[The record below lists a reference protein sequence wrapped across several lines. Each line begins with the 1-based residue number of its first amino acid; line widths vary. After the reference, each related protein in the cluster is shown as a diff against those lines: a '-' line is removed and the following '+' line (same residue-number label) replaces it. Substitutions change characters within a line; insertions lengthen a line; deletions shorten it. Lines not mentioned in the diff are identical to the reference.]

1 MPQLLHPSFL
11 RLGRRPA
18 AVLLV
23 LLAIASLVVIVRVQ
37 PADASDPYV
46 AGSDPTRVSR
56 LSGPIAATVLDR
68 AIHHERVLGLAP
80 AGTRTVDRV
89 VDRRGH
95 RTYDEVTDL
104 DPRGR
109 PVALFRYAL
118 DGRLT
123 AATRLGWQA
132 GTGSPLASASAA
144 VDAAGRLARSLGVQP
159 AGRGL
164 ADRRG
169 ANGWTVHWDRRVAG
183 VPVPGDGLRVQLWP
197 DGSFHGLT
205 ASDHALAARPPTTI
219 AVSAAESIVATLLD
233 RWIPASARG
242 DVRIVG
248 SALAWVAPNDTFEPA
263 RPDAPAEI
271 RRLGWVVTVRSR
283 GAFAS
288 TIRGLEVAIDAGD
301 GSGLGGD
308 VLR

>member
-1 MPQLLHPSFL
+1 MPPS
-11 RLGRRPA
+11 
-18 AVLLV
+18 
-23 LLAIASLVVIVRVQ
+23 
-37 PADASDPYV
+37 
-46 AGSDPTRVSR
+46 
-56 LSGPIAATVLDR
+56 R
-68 AIHHERVLGLAP
+68 A
-80 AGTRTVDRV
+80 
-89 VDRRGH
+89 
-95 RTYDEVTDL
+95 
-104 DPRGR
+104 
-109 PVALFRYAL
+109 FR
-118 DGRLT
+118 
-123 AATRLGWQA
+123 
-132 GTGSPLASASAA
+132 
-144 VDAAGRLARSLGVQP
+144 
-159 AGRGL
+159 
-164 ADRRG
+164 
-169 ANGWTVHWDRRVAG
+169 
-183 VPVPGDGLRVQLWP
+183 DGLRVQLWP

-271 RRLGWVVTVRSR
+271 RRLAWVVTVRSR